1 MAQDF
6 ENLRDIAGLSDSELR
21 DVVRE
26 TLRDSNA
33 IDHEDIVVRVA
44 DGVVHLT
51 GRVGTEQELRIA
63 ERLLTD
69 VLGIERL
76 ESELVV
82 DTLRRAES
90 PIAIDE
96 HLADEAE
103 REALLLGERAIPI
116 SPETDHLADDVGAR
130 LNGTTDVHDAIERG
144 TPWIPPESP
153 TPEGLD
159 EAGSD
164 QLG

>member
-6 ENLRDIAGLSDSELR
+6 ENLRDIEGLTDSELR

-63 ERLLTD
+63 ERLMTD
-69 VLGIERL
+69 VLGIEQL

-96 HLADEAE
+96 HLADESE
-103 REALLLGERAIPI
+103 REGLLLGERAIPI

-130 LNGTTDVHDAIERG
+130 LNGTTDVQDAIERG

-153 TPEGLD
+153 TPEGRD
-159 EAGSD
+159 EAGTD
-164 QLG
+164 QLS

>member
-1 MAQDF
+1 MAHDY
-6 ENLRDIAGLSDSELR
+6 EDLRDIDGLSDSELR
-21 DVVRE
+21 DVVRD

-44 DGVVHLT
+44 DGVVTLT
-51 GRVGTEQELRIA
+51 GRVGTEQEQRIA

-69 VLGIERL
+69 VLGIATL
-76 ESELVV
+76 NSELVV
-82 DTLRRAES
+82 DPLRRAES

-116 SPETDHLADDVGAR
+116 SPETEHLADDVGAR
-130 LNGTTDVHDAIERG
+130 LNGTTDMHDAIERG

-153 TPEGLD
+153 TPEGRD

-164 QLG
+164 QSR